1 MGTWGRIDCKENKDF
16 LPSTS
21 SMSSIACVL
30 VNKMITKITEIL
42 AIGWQKINEAKNL
55 SIRRKTQNKS
65 KQRYLNQAQLN
76 I

>member
-21 SMSSIACVL
+21 SMSSTACVL

-55 SIRRKTQNKS
+55 SIRRKTQNKT
-65 KQRYLNQAQLN
+65 KANKD

>member
-55 SIRRKTQNKS
+55 SIRRKTQNKTKVS
-65 KQRYLNQAQLN
+65 KD

>member
-1 MGTWGRIDCKENKDF
+1 MGTGGRVHCNESKDF

-21 SMSSIACVL
+21 SISSTACVL
-30 VNKMITKITEIL
+30 VSKMITKSTEIL

-55 SIRRKTQNKS
+55 PMGRKTKQNKAS
-65 KQRYLNQAQLN
+65 TEKKKG

>member
-55 SIRRKTQNKS
+55 PMERKTKQNKAS
-65 KQRYLNQAQLN
+65 TEKKKD